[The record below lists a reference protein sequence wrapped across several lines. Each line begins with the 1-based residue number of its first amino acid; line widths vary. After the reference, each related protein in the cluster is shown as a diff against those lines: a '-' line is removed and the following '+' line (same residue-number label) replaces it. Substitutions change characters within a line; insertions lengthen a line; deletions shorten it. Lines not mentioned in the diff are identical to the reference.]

1 MKLLAVYYTVLIT
14 GYILGTLGIAY
25 YSPYF
30 SARYCFNT
38 MPVFT
43 LLMGLPFIVFKEL
56 VERFFEIK
64 NIRFSIL
71 TIGTM
76 FVMAIIGGAVNLDE
90 MKYLYLDNPEKLKV
104 TESVA
109 QYPCFFVNGNFDKSV
124 INSID
129 HLVKF
134 KDFYIFDELN
144 LSEYEEYMNGHP
156 DNEAVVVYVDVDPF
170 NSSGLD
176 GDEVISSFADTGMYD
191 TILVLYELDS
201 VRAFLLYNNQI
212 RNTKM

>member
-1 MKLLAVYYTVLIT
+1 M
-14 GYILGTLGIAY
+14 
-25 YSPYF
+25 
-30 SARYCFNT
+30 
-38 MPVFT
+38 
-43 LLMGLPFIVFKEL
+43 
-56 VERFFEIK
+56 
-64 NIRFSIL
+64 
-71 TIGTM
+71 
-76 FVMAIIGGAVNLDE
+76 
-90 MKYLYLDNPEKLKV
+90 
-104 TESVA
+104 
-109 QYPCFFVNGNFDKSV
+109 NGNFDKSV

-201 VRAFLLYNNQI
+201 VRAFLLYNNQ
-212 RNTKM
+212 N